1 MPFTNGN
8 DSENQQSNRSN
19 RSKMFERLS
28 KGYRRARSVGPTFK
42 TLTNSRKNSDSD
54 FASIF
59 YLPTSP
65 TRKFPAFNQLE
76 ISGLPASSKP
86 LPTVSIDENKQK

>member
-1 MPFTNGN
+1 MFGDLFQLFCLPPSPPAALPHTPP
-8 DSENQQSNRSN
+8 ENRQGVPLVAIQD
-19 RSKMFERLS
+19 
-28 KGYRRARSVGPTFK
+28 PTFK